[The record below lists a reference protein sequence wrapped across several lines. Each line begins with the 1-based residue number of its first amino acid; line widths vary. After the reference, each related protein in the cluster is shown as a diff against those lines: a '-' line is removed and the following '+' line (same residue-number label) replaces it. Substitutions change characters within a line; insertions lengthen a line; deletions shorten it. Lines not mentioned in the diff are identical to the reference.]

1 MLPETASQTAPP
13 APSAAFGTVFSE
25 WMTVARYR
33 EGRWSGA
40 ETAAVAPIPL
50 HPGAHALHYGSSC
63 FEGLKAFRMV
73 NGEVRLFRVDRHAER
88 LRRSADLLCLPLPP
102 EAVVERM
109 IRDVVAANR
118 DDVPAAPGALYLRP
132 TLIGTEANIGAACAP
147 PAEAMLYILAS
158 PVGDYFSGG
167 GRPLTVLVE
176 EEEMRSTPGFGQ
188 AKTGGNYA
196 SAMRHVVGARREHGA
211 DQVLFCPGGDVQ
223 ETGAS
228 NFLLID
234 DRRVLTKPLD
244 GAFLHGVTRD
254 SILTL
259 ASDLGYEVVER
270 DFTVDEL
277 LAWSAFGEAALSG
290 TAAVL
295 TGVGELI
302 RGGRRHTVG
311 DGSVGPNTR
320 RLRGALTAIQS
331 GAAED
336 RFGWLS

>member
-1 MLPETASQTAPP
+1 MPPETASQTAPP
-13 APSAAFGTVFSE
+13 TTAAAFGTVFSR
-25 WMTVARYR
+25 WMTLTRCRGGA
-33 EGRWSGA
+33 WSEV
-40 ETAAVAPIPL
+40 ETAAVAPISL
-50 HPGAHALHYGSSC
+50 HPGAHVLHYGSSC
-63 FEGLKAFRMV
+63 FEGVKAFRMADG
-73 NGEVRLFRVDRHAER
+73 NVRLFRVDRHAER
-88 LRRSADLLCLPLPP
+88 LRRSAELLCLPLPP
-102 EAVVERM
+102 VAVVERM
-109 IRDVVAANR
+109 IREVVAANR
-118 DDVPAAPGALYLRP
+118 EDVPPAPGALYLRP
-132 TLIGTEANIGAACAP
+132 TLIGTEANIGAAGAP

-167 GRPLTVLVE
+167 GRPLTLLIE
-176 EEEMRSTPGFGQ
+176 EEGMRSTPGFGQ
-188 AKTGGNYA
+188 AKTGANYA
-196 SAMRHVVGARREHGA
+196 AAMRHVLAARREHGA

-244 GAFLHGVTRD
+244 GSFLHGVTRD
-254 SILTL
+254 SVLTL
-259 ASDLGYEVVER
+259 AADLGYEVVER

-277 LAWSAFGEAALSG
+277 LAWTAFGEAALSG

-311 DGSVGPNTR
+311 DGGVGPNTR
-320 RLRGALTAIQS
+320 RLREALTAIQS
-331 GAAED
+331 GAAGD

>member
-1 MLPETASQTAPP
+1 MPPETASQTVPP
-13 APSAAFGTVFSE
+13 TTPAAFGTVFCE
-25 WMTVARYR
+25 RMTVARYR
-33 EGRWSGA
+33 DGHWSGA
-40 ETAAVAPIPL
+40 ETAALAPIPL
-50 HPGAHALHYGSSC
+50 HPGAHVLHYGSSC
-63 FEGLKAFRMV
+63 FEGLKAFRMAD
-73 NGEVRLFRVDRHAER
+73 GDVRLFRVDRHAER
-88 LRRSADLLCLPLPP
+88 LRRSAELLCLPLPP
-102 EAVVERM
+102 VAVVERM

-118 DDVPAAPGALYLRP
+118 GDVPAAPGALYLRP

-158 PVGDYFSGG
+158 PVGDYFRGD

-176 EEEMRSTPGFGQ
+176 EAGMRSTPGFGQ

-196 SAMRHVVGARREHGA
+196 AAMRHVVDARREHGA
-211 DQVLFCPGGDVQ
+211 HQVLFCPGGDVQ

-244 GAFLHGVTRD
+244 SAFLHGVTRD

-302 RGGRRHTVG
+302 RGGRRYAVG

-320 RLRGALTAIQS
+320 RLRAALTAIQS
-331 GAAED
+331 GTAED